1 MIIKGEVFY
10 IRKIGWIKFG
20 GYILFIYRIEGFIE
34 RGFENN
40 VRFEKIFKL
49 SGICFEIEFLGI
61 SRYNEGEGG

>member
-1 MIIKGEVFY
+1 MKFFILGRLGELNL
-10 IRKIGWIKFG
+10 G

-49 SGICFEIEFLGI
+49 LGICFEIEFLGI